1 MCVLYQRVLYQR
13 VRWLMGA
20 TGTAKL
26 DKRTTS
32 LRPPKAPGNA
42 WTTFFSDYIAVSHCV
57 FLL

>member
-1 MCVLYQRVLYQR
+1 MCVLYQR
-13 VRWLMGA
+13 VRWLMGG